1 MVRKG
6 NKLKVVYIT
15 FTVPHLYSEDEK
27 FAVKCHGVQQANEVG
42 SDAFSHVGITNVR
55 LRTCGKPSKRTIM
68 SYIDY
73 WKFDEWL

>member
-27 FAVKCHGVQQANEVG
+27 FAIECHGMQQATEVG
-42 SDAFSHVGITNVR
+42 SDACSFDGITNVR

-73 WKFDEWL
+73 WKYEWL